1 MAWGPQRSL
10 VTKPV
15 LVFRRKGHVVYLWI
29 QDEMGKAKNS
39 SRNLAKQRRRNNKK
53 TVQPSEESVVDHKQA
68 LVGAMNTL
76 G

>member
-1 MAWGPQRSL
+1 M
-10 VTKPV
+10 TKPV

-39 SRNLAKQRRRNNKK
+39 SRNPVKQRRRNNKK
-53 TVQPSEESVVDHKQA
+53 TVKPFEESVVDHKQA